1 MKTVFEYPMKTVF
14 EDPSPITKTVS
25 PEQTQV
31 RKQPGN
37 NYILYLMYRF
47 GVSRSEVHEIV
58 RTTGISERRIA
69 EFLHKRDRSLL
80 LGDHSQ
86 WQSLELRCIY
96 AGMTRRRMVA

>member
-14 EDPSPITKTVS
+14 EDPCPVSKNLS
-25 PEQTQV
+25 PEQSQD

-37 NYILYLMYRF
+37 NYVLYLMYRF
-47 GVSRSEVHEIV
+47 GVSRSEIHEIV

-86 WQSLELRCIY
+86 WRSLELRCIY
-96 AGMTRRRMVA
+96 AGMTRSRMVA